1 MRKLRIV
8 TVLLTFLMAC
18 TSVVLADVGRGDRGS
33 EVTYVQRLMI
43 TQGYL
48 VDTADGVFGNN
59 TEYAV
64 RMFQKQNG
72 LSATGKV
79 DSNTLAAMKENN
91 KKFAVAQQSRNVRN
105 SVEVSR
111 FGDRGRSISDLQARL
126 AHSGFSPG
134 SIDGIFGNGTADA
147 LKRFQKANGLPVT
160 GEVDSKTMALLA
172 KERGVPTEYKK
183 TLTMNATAYS
193 AYDAGN
199 SHYTAR
205 GNLLKRGYVS
215 VDPNVIPLGT
225 AVYVEGYGYAVADD
239 TGGDIIGNRIDL
251 AMDSHGEAIDF
262 GRQTVKVYILE

>member
-33 EVTYVQRLMI
+33 EVQFVQRLMI

-79 DSNTLAAMKENN
+79 DSDTLAAMKENN
-91 KKFAVAQQSRNVRN
+91 KKFAAAQQSRNVRN

-111 FGDRGRSISDLQARL
+111 FGDRGRSVSDLQARL
-126 AHSGFSPG
+126 APVVFHRVRLTVFS
-134 SIDGIFGNGTADA
+134 A
-147 LKRFQKANGLPVT
+147 
-160 GEVDSKTMALLA
+160 MAQ
-172 KERGVPTEYKK
+172 P
-183 TLTMNATAYS
+183 M
-193 AYDAGN
+193 
-199 SHYTAR
+199 
-205 GNLLKRGYVS
+205 
-215 VDPNVIPLGT
+215 P
-225 AVYVEGYGYAVADD
+225 
-239 TGGDIIGNRIDL
+239 
-251 AMDSHGEAIDF
+251 
-262 GRQTVKVYILE
+262 